1 MFKNIYIFI
10 VLFVAIFGPKF
21 GILDSRF
28 VLSLLI
34 YLINFND
41 LKSVPKSIAFML
53 GCLNFL
59 VLYSFIIYIF
69 NDSDYI
75 DSLRYLRGVFGILL
89 LVHLYKHF
97 NYNLL
102 FKHLIFI
109 LFLHVLSI
117 YFSVIFPFT
126 QVFFAKI
133 SGYDK
138 EFLTFRVSGLVAGFD
153 ISGILPLI
161 FSFLLYELIKIRKSK
176 LLFLIFFL
184 TYFSIFFTSRTNSLY
199 AIFLAFYFF
208 IDFIK
213 KAKLNYNFIFSIT
226 LFSGAFIL
234 IIYRFVLP
242 VLIDSW
248 NLDIAIELANR
259 PDIYESGYS
268 KNDPLAILESLLI
281 FPDSLFGIFFG
292 TSYNPLESDSGYI
305 KIINIIGVLG
315 LIFYIYTFL
324 ATLYLSFPRKYQL
337 NDSIILL
344 KKFLF
349 FVVFVTFVA
358 SIKNQYLFTRGIFE
372 LFIISI
378 LLLKM
383 QFNLQNLNQNETKRI

>member
-1 MFKNIYIFI
+1 MFKNIYVFI

-21 GILDSRF
+21 GFLDTRLILSF
-28 VLSLLI
+28 LI
-34 YLINFND
+34 YLNNFKD
-41 LKSVPKSIAFML
+41 LKIFPKSIVFIL
-53 GCLNFL
+53 GCLFFL
-59 VLYSFIIYIF
+59 VLYSFVIYIF

-75 DSLRYLRGVFGILL
+75 DSLRYLRCIFGILL

-97 NYNLL
+97 DFYLL

-117 YFSVIFPFT
+117 YLSVIFPFT

-138 EFLTFRVSGLVAGFD
+138 EFRPFRVSGLTAGFD

-161 FSFLLYELIKIRKSK
+161 FSYLLFELTKVRKSK

-184 TYFSIFFTSRTNSLY
+184 TYFSIFFTSRTNALY

-208 IDFIK
+208 VDFIK
-213 KAKLNYNFIFSIT
+213 KVKFKFNFIFPIL
-226 LFSGAFIL
+226 LFSGFFIF
-234 IIYRFVLP
+234 IIYSFVLP
-242 VLIDSW
+242 ILIDSW
-248 NLDIAIELANR
+248 NLDIAIELADR

-268 KNDPLAILESLLI
+268 KNDPLSILESFLI
-281 FPDSLFGIFFG
+281 FPDSFLGLFFG
-292 TSYNPLESDSGYI
+292 TSYDPPESDSGYI
-305 KIINIIGVLG
+305 KVINIVGVLG
-315 LIFYIYTFL
+315 LLFYIYTFL
-324 ATLYLSFPRKYQL
+324 STIYLSYPRKYQL
-337 NDSIILL
+337 TDSIILL
-344 KKFLF
+344 KKVLF
-349 FVVFVTFVA
+349 FIVFVTFVA

-383 QFNLQNLNQNETKRI
+383 QFNLQTESQSES